1 MARYRVSYKLS
12 SEEADIFLDFCVKL
26 ELPPDRVAKQA
37 LFLAMQES
45 LRRANVMLGLRP
57 GASDT
62 DEESM
67 RRVNQL
73 MSEGIAADEL
83 EKQGSMATRPANQ
96 LNIGANDEHEIE
108 GDTRDD
114 TQEARSSTSAD
125 SEAPPISAD
134 LAAD

>member
-12 SEEADIFLDFCVKL
+12 SEEADIFLDFCAKL

-45 LRRANVMLGLRP
+45 MKRAN
-57 GASDT
+57 
-62 DEESM
+62 
-67 RRVNQL
+67 QL
-73 MSEGIAADEL
+73 ISEGITADEL
-83 EKQGSMATRPANQ
+83 AKQGSMATRPANQ
-96 LNIGANDEHEIE
+96 LNTGANDEHEIE